1 MKNIRIKIL
10 TMIFS
15 GIISF
20 SNAQENYSDNSTY
33 YKAELFG
40 SAATGDYTPFW
51 ITSNQYGVVPLSSN
65 NGYGRVG
72 VFHNQS
78 FGKGFRWSAGL
89 DVLATAPRHKNFH
102 IQQIYASLG
111 YKCLEMTLGSKEQ
124 YESLLDR
131 LMSSGDIMQSANAR
145 PMPEFHLAVPE
156 FTVIPLTKGWLQFKA
171 NFSVGRTFD
180 DGYLAEFTQGKQT
193 YVDNVLW
200 HKKALYIQLKDTR
213 NGFPLSA
220 YIGVQH
226 VAQWGG
232 TSTDPKIGEQ
242 PHSFN
247 DFIRVFF
254 GSEGGSDATQSDQ
267 INVLGSHHIGYNFAL
282 AYEAKNWTLKG
293 YHQHIS
299 YDKSGMEFYNGFDG
313 LWGLQLDLNKNKWLN
328 KVIFEYFTTM
338 NQSGPFHY
346 IIFDHDKHP
355 GRGGGGDD
363 YYNNGEYVGGMS
375 YFNRGTGSP
384 LIPSPE
390 YNIDGK
396 LGFRSNRV
404 KDWHIGFAGD
414 ISNNVSYRIFCTIMQ
429 SYGTAYQP
437 FLKRKD
443 GVSLLA
449 DITYTHPKLEGWKF
463 GGSIGADT
471 GDVFGNS
478 STGFSIKVS
487 KQGLLKKWK

>member
-1 MKNIRIKIL
+1 
-10 TMIFS
+10 
-15 GIISF
+15 
-20 SNAQENYSDNSTY
+20 
-33 YKAELFG
+33 
-40 SAATGDYTPFW
+40 
-51 ITSNQYGVVPLSSN
+51 
-65 NGYGRVG
+65 
-72 VFHNQS
+72 
-78 FGKGFRWSAGL
+78 
-89 DVLATAPRHKNFH
+89 
-102 IQQIYASLG
+102 
-111 YKCLEMTLGSKEQ
+111 
-124 YESLLDR
+124 
-131 LMSSGDIMQSANAR
+131 
-145 PMPEFHLAVPE
+145 
-156 FTVIPLTKGWLQFKA
+156 
-171 NFSVGRTFD
+171 
-180 DGYLAEFTQGKQT
+180 
-193 YVDNVLW
+193 
-200 HKKALYIQLKDTR
+200 
-213 NGFPLSA
+213 
-220 YIGVQH
+220 
-226 VAQWGG
+226 
-232 TSTDPKIGEQ
+232 
-242 PHSFN
+242 
-247 DFIRVFF
+247 
-254 GSEGGSDATQSDQ
+254 
-267 INVLGSHHIGYNFAL
+267 
-282 AYEAKNWTLKG
+282 
-293 YHQHIS
+293 
-299 YDKSGMEFYNGFDG
+299 MEFYNGFDG

-414 ISNNVSYRIFCTIMQ
+414 ISNNVSFRIFCTIMQ